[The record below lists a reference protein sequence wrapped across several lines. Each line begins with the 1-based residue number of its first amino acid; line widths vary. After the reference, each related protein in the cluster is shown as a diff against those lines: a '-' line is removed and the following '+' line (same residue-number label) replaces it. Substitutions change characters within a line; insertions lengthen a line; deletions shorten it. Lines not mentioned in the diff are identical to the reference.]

1 MAGARFTRAV
11 RTALAWSE
19 EGLYITVGL
28 LLLAAAVL
36 VIVGTVSGLITS
48 IRTHQSAVDVGVVL
62 LDRIL
67 LALIVAEL
75 LHTLRFVVL
84 RGEIVVEP
92 FLFVGLI
99 AVVRRIL
106 IITAEL
112 EGQPPGG
119 RALTNQL
126 LELGLLG
133 VLTLALAIA
142 IYLVRRGGQSGYD
155 PRDPARSSP
164 LPTHQRDCG
173 TTASGVVELDH
184 LALPPGKPAKLVAED
199 MIEAGWRSAV
209 RDLLLALSRTT
220 VPALPRRPASGGS
233 ADLVP
238 ALDDLGKGGGGL
250 GDDARSVVEIVQSA
264 MTCCRNRVSKPPKSR
279 AAGPCRRRHR
289 RSSTIGSRDW
299 RISGL
304 RADPALPCFGDSAG
318 IAAVDLRA
326 LRGERSRGRA
336 LARRRRSG
344 RSGVAPTRSRARRRR
359 DEQSRRERPWHLRRT
374 RTARCCVGCCTRGST
389 TRAEGARYLWQRV

>member
-1 MAGARFTRAV
+1 MAEAGKDQAKAEARFTTAV

-48 IRTHQSAVDVGVVL
+48 IRTHQGAVDVGVVL

-112 EGQPPGG
+112 EGQAPGG

-155 PRDPARSSP
+155 PARPGEIQPPTNSPA
-164 LPTHQRDCG
+164 
-173 TTASGVVELDH
+173 
-184 LALPPGKPAKLVAED
+184 
-199 MIEAGWRSAV
+199 
-209 RDLLLALSRTT
+209 
-220 VPALPRRPASGGS
+220 
-233 ADLVP
+233 
-238 ALDDLGKGGGGL
+238 
-250 GDDARSVVEIVQSA
+250 
-264 MTCCRNRVSKPPKSR
+264 
-279 AAGPCRRRHR
+279 
-289 RSSTIGSRDW
+289 
-299 RISGL
+299 
-304 RADPALPCFGDSAG
+304 
-318 IAAVDLRA
+318 
-326 LRGERSRGRA
+326 
-336 LARRRRSG
+336 
-344 RSGVAPTRSRARRRR
+344 
-359 DEQSRRERPWHLRRT
+359 
-374 RTARCCVGCCTRGST
+374 
-389 TRAEGARYLWQRV
+389 